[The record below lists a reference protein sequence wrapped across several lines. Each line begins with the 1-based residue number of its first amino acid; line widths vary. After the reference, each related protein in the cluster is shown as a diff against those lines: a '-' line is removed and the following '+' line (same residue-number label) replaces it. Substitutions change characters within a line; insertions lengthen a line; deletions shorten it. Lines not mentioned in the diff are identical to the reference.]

1 MEKPITLRR
10 RDMIEKVCD
19 AINESALPA
28 FVIRDA
34 LKAIDDDL
42 ARAQED
48 QYNRDLQAWTVYQ
61 VKQGQKDTKE
71 TEVDNGLE

>member
-10 RDMIEKVCD
+10 KEMIEKICS
-19 AINESALPA
+19 AINGSGLPA
-28 FVIRDA
+28 FAIRDA
-34 LKAIDDDL
+34 LKAIDEDL
-42 ARAQED
+42 ALAQEE
-48 QYNRDLQAWTVYQ
+48 QLKRDIQAWTVYH